1 METTENLNLNLP
13 GEDDFFTWDHFD
25 ENMEKLD
32 KLAAPEYDIAKKI
45 ENLQSG
51 ERYETLFSKIAKAV
65 KEFISI

>member
-32 KLAAPEYDIAKKI
+32 KLAAPEYDVAKKV
-45 ENLQSG
+45 EELG
-51 ERYETLFSKIAKAV
+51 KW
-65 KEFISI
+65 